1 MVVVLCF
8 HRQLVF
14 DFIVKLSQARNQRPT
29 LFPISIARSIVRPLE
44 AAVNYSRF
52 RLYGLR
58 IYGLFGYMV
67 NFWMVPTGITV
78 SEFLVLYGLFA

>member
-1 MVVVLCF
+1 MMVVVLCF

-44 AAVNYSRF
+44 AAVNYIIRQIPMLMRETLNVASELAVSVERC
-52 RLYGLR
+52 RL
-58 IYGLFGYMV
+58 I
-67 NFWMVPTGITV
+67 
-78 SEFLVLYGLFA
+78 